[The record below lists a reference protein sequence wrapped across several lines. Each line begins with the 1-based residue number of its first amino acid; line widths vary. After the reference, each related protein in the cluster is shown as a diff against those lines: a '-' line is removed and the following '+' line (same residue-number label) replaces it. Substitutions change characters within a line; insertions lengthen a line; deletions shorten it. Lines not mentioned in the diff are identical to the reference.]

1 MAGAGLAGCQNLD
14 TFIGTNDDDKLDA
27 GLSFAAS
34 QTYPPTIILGN
45 RPHAFAKGNRPL
57 FKSMRIAGP
66 DGYSNPEQASQTKM
80 ATKVILSMAG
90 GWLVNTDAASTF
102 GVDLR
107 NLSFVGSGSKASVI
121 TQGAGAGTTYCLHM
135 SNISSTGLLSVL
147 GTQASKLLITAA
159 TFDGGCWEINNC
171 YNGAFHL
178 GGSDNNLW
186 TDGMLLDSGVA
197 FNTAGNAAGQYHLWC
212 DYLDKTYIGPL
223 YVTCEGSWNGV
234 RISGPGYNAVLAML
248 ELSGSM
254 AHELRVGTRP
264 SHALGQTS
272 WSRAGNLP
280 LTIAGL
286 HMGKPL
292 LVVLSSKV
300 LDVLVI
306 DGGQYDRV
314 GAETVPYVNSVGG
327 SVRIRDLSV
336 GSRGGIWTSPPRVH
350 AVSAVVDDSVT
361 RV

>member
-1 MAGAGLAGCQNLD
+1 
-14 TFIGTNDDDKLDA
+14 
-27 GLSFAAS
+27 
-34 QTYPPTIILGN
+34 
-45 RPHAFAKGNRPL
+45 
-57 FKSMRIAGP
+57 MRIAGP

-234 RISGPGYNAVLAML
+234 RISGPGYNAGASNAGIVGIHGARIEGRNPTQPCAGTNVLVEGGQLTLDDCWVAYGKA
-248 ELSGSM
+248 SAGGVIQQS
-254 AHELRVGTRP
+254 
-264 SHALGQTS
+264 LG
-272 WSRAGNLP
+272 R
-280 LTIAGL
+280 
-286 HMGKPL
+286 
-292 LVVLSSKV
+292 
-300 LDVLVI
+300 LVI